1 MGVLIYFILGILPSL
16 LQPSPWQ
23 ELKGG
28 SLLVSIPMQR
38 SHETKDRHDLSI
50 PSLTE
55 RLF

>member
-16 LQPSPWQ
+16 LQPSLWQ
-23 ELKGG
+23 ELKEG
-28 SLLVSIPMQR
+28 SLLASIPMQR
-38 SHETKDRHDLSI
+38 LHETKDHHDPST